1 MKIGFLIILILYT
14 TIISEPDPNFNIY
27 LAFGQSNME
36 GNAAIESQDKANV
49 SPRFKMMAA
58 VDMKSQ
64 GRIKGEWYTA
74 VPPLCR
80 ENTGLT
86 PCDYFG
92 RELVDN
98 LPETITV
105 GIINVAVAGC
115 SIDMFDE
122 DKSQE
127 YLSTAA
133 GWLQGIAALY
143 DDHPYQ
149 VLVDLGK
156 KAQNDGVIK
165 GILLHQGESNTG
177 DPNWPKNV
185 KKIYDRLISDLGL
198 DATKVPLL
206 VGEVVNGDSGG
217 VCAAHNNVIANIPSV
232 IPNSY
237 VIKSNDLPSGGDGLH
252 FSAESYRK
260 FGKRYA
266 ETMLSILKKQ
276 GNIDGSGEEG
286 KEPKEQKE
294 GPDPN
299 FHIYLAFGQSNMDG
313 AGEIEDEDLQV
324 SDRFKMMPAIDFPS
338 KQRKKWEWYTAV
350 PPLCRET
357 SGLSPCDYF
366 GRELVEKLPE
376 EITVGIINVAVPGCS
391 IDLFDQDLCAS
402 YLSTAADWLQ
412 NFAKLYDSDPYKT
425 LIDAA
430 KVAQKSGVIK
440 GVLIHQ
446 GETNNGDS
454 SWPERVKKIYDRILK
469 DLGLNGDDIA
479 LLVGE
484 TVNAD
489 SGGVCSLHNEVIAKV
504 PSVIPNSFVIKSN
517 GLENKGDGLHFTSK
531 SYRIFGRRYAEA
543 MLEFLSKKGYEII

>member
-1 MKIGFLIILILYT
+1 MNKIILFSLVLSLSNFIY
-14 TIISEPDPNFNIY
+14 SDPDPNFHVY

-36 GNAAIESQDKANV
+36 GNAEIEAQDTANV

-58 VDMKSQ
+58 VDMASK
-64 GRIKGEWYTA
+64 GRIKGNWYTA
-74 VPPLCR
+74 IPPLCR
-80 ENTGLT
+80 ENTGLN

-92 RELVDN
+92 RELVDK
-98 LPETITV
+98 LPETISV

-122 DKSQE
+122 DKSQS

-133 GWLQGIAALY
+133 DWLKGIASLY
-143 DDHPYQ
+143 QNHPYN
-149 VLVDLGK
+149 VLVELGK
-156 KAQNDGVIK
+156 KAQQDGVIK

-177 DPNWPKNV
+177 DPNWPNNV
-185 KKIYDRLISDLGL
+185 KKIYDRLISDLNL
-198 DATKVPLL
+198 DPTKVPLL

-217 VCAAHNNVIANIPSV
+217 ACAAHNNVIANVPNV

-237 VIKSNDLPSGGDGLH
+237 VIKSNGLPSKGDGLH
-252 FSAESYRK
+252 FTASSYRE

-266 ETMLSILKKQ
+266 ETMLTILKNQ
-276 GNIDGSGEEG
+276 GDDSGEQQDDG
-286 KEPKEQKE
+286 NKPN
-294 GPDPN
+294 PN

-313 AGEIEDEDLQV
+313 AGEIENQDLTV

-338 KQRKKWEWYTAV
+338 KQRQKGNWYTAV

-366 GRELVEKLPE
+366 GRELVDKLPE

-391 IDLFDQDLCAS
+391 IDLFDQDVCAN

-412 NFAKLYDSDPYKT
+412 NFAKLYNNDPYQT

-430 KVAQKSGVIK
+430 KIAQKDGVIK
-440 GVLIHQ
+440 GVLLHQ
-446 GETNNGDS
+446 GETNTGDP
-454 SWPERVKKIYDRILK
+454 SWPGKVKKIYDKMLS
-469 DLGLNGDDIA
+469 DLGLNSNNVA

-484 TVNAD
+484 VVNAD
-489 SGGVCSLHNEVIAKV
+489 SGGSCAAHNNVIATV
-504 PSVIPNSFVIKSN
+504 PNVIPNSFVIKSN
-517 GLENKGDGLHFTSK
+517 GLANKGDGLHFTSE

-543 MLEFLSKKGYEII
+543 MLEFLSREGN

>member
-1 MKIGFLIILILYT
+1 MKICLLIVLTLYS
-14 TIISEPDPNFNIY
+14 TIISDPDPNFHIY

-36 GNAAIESQDKANV
+36 GNAKIEAQDTANV

-58 VDMKSQ
+58 VDMASK
-64 GRIKGEWYTA
+64 GRIKGQWYTA
-74 VPPLCR
+74 IPPLCR

-92 RELVDN
+92 RELVDK
-98 LPETITV
+98 LPEKITV

-122 DKSQE
+122 DKSQQ
-127 YLSTAA
+127 YLSTSAD
-133 GWLQGIAALY
+133 WLKGIARLY
-143 DDHPYQ
+143 DNHPYK

-177 DPNWPKNV
+177 DQNWPKNV
-185 KKIYDRLISDLGL
+185 KKIYDRLIEDLGL
-198 DATKVPLL
+198 DASKVPLL
-206 VGEVVNGDSGG
+206 VGEVVNSDSGG
-217 VCAAHNNVIANIPSV
+217 VCGSHNNVIANVPNV

-237 VIKSNDLPSGGDGLH
+237 VIKSNGLPSGGDGLH
-252 FSAESYRK
+252 FSASSYRE

-266 ETMLSILKKQ
+266 ETMLSILEKEGIDDQ
-276 GNIDGSGEEG
+276 GKD
-286 KEPKEQKE
+286 PKEQKE
-294 GPDPN
+294 GVDPN

-313 AGEIEDEDLQV
+313 AGEIENQDLQV
-324 SDRFKMMPAIDFPS
+324 SERFKMMPAIDFPS

-366 GRELVEKLPE
+366 GRELVDKLPE

-391 IDLFDQDLCAS
+391 IDLFNQDLCAN

-412 NFAKLYDSDPYKT
+412 NFAKLYGNDPYKT

-430 KVAQKSGVIK
+430 KEAQKSGVIK
-440 GVLIHQ
+440 GVLLHQ
-446 GETNNGDS
+446 GETNTGDQ
-454 SWPERVKKIYDRILK
+454 SWPGKVKTIYDRILK
-469 DLGLNGDDIA
+469 DLGLNGDDVA

-484 TVNAD
+484 VVNAD
-489 SGGVCSLHNEVIAKV
+489 SGGSCAAHNQVIAKI

-517 GLENKGDGLHFTSK
+517 GLPNKGDGLHFTSQ

-543 MLEFLSKKGYEII
+543 MLEFLDKKGY

>member
-1 MKIGFLIILILYT
+1 
-14 TIISEPDPNFNIY
+14 
-27 LAFGQSNME
+27 
-36 GNAAIESQDKANV
+36 
-49 SPRFKMMAA
+49 MMAA

-133 GWLQGIAALY
+133 DWLQGIAALY

-237 VIKSNDLPSGGDGLH
+237 VIKSNDLPSGEMDFISLQKVIVN
-252 FSAESYRK
+252 SEK
-260 FGKRYA
+260 D
-266 ETMLSILKKQ
+266 MLKQ
-276 GNIDGSGEEG
+276 C
-286 KEPKEQKE
+286 
-294 GPDPN
+294 
-299 FHIYLAFGQSNMDG
+299 
-313 AGEIEDEDLQV
+313 
-324 SDRFKMMPAIDFPS
+324 FP
-338 KQRKKWEWYTAV
+338 Y
-350 PPLCRET
+350 
-357 SGLSPCDYF
+357 
-366 GRELVEKLPE
+366 
-376 EITVGIINVAVPGCS
+376 
-391 IDLFDQDLCAS
+391 
-402 YLSTAADWLQ
+402 
-412 NFAKLYDSDPYKT
+412 
-425 LIDAA
+425 
-430 KVAQKSGVIK
+430 
-440 GVLIHQ
+440 
-446 GETNNGDS
+446 
-454 SWPERVKKIYDRILK
+454 
-469 DLGLNGDDIA
+469 
-479 LLVGE
+479 
-484 TVNAD
+484 
-489 SGGVCSLHNEVIAKV
+489 
-504 PSVIPNSFVIKSN
+504 
-517 GLENKGDGLHFTSK
+517 
-531 SYRIFGRRYAEA
+531 
-543 MLEFLSKKGYEII
+543 